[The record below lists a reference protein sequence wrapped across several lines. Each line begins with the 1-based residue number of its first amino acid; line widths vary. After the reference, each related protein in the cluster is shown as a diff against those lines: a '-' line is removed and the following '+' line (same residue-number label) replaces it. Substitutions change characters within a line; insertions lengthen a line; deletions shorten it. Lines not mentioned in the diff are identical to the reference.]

1 MGRNIE
7 LHLNGCKPQEP
18 NRAAWPRPDQLMH
31 PPSGPPFQH
40 HGARMLILAGR
51 VSSVVWE
58 GAAAHLRPG
67 PGQAMVTGMH
77 MPTLSRP
84 TCPRPTQLK
93 PSFHKWAWSPFPW
106 PCPKTRAL
114 SSQSLTWLKYLY
126 LLGLF
131 FCCHGGICHFQQL

>member
-1 MGRNIE
+1 MQTSGTKQSS
-7 LHLNGCKPQEP
+7 L
-18 NRAAWPRPDQLMH
+18 ASPRPVDASPFWPALPASWGKDAH
-31 PPSGPPFQH
+31 PGRPSVQRRLGRGGHTSSPW
-40 HGARMLILAGR
+40 ARAGYGH
-51 VSSVVWE
+51 WD
-58 GAAAHLRPG
+58 AHVNL
-67 PGQAMVTGMH
+67 VTSNM
-77 MPTLSRP
+77 
-84 TCPRPTQLK
+84 CPRPTQLK